1 MLKCLHLNSFKLIL
15 VYIMCCLNSHFQ
27 LNCSCD
33 VIDITLKRGGDVI
46 YGSLMCLRI
55 YCGLYGSASYTC
67 GETHGEPLKNQ
78 LSIYEASLA
87 LLYMVSDVKTKK
99 TKTKSCQSSLLRQ
112 TFHLIS
118 QENGRSGSNVL

>member
-46 YGSLMCLRI
+46 YGS
-55 YCGLYGSASYTC
+55 ASYTC

-87 LLYMVSDVKTKK
+87 LLYT
-99 TKTKSCQSSLLRQ
+99 Q
-112 TFHLIS
+112 
-118 QENGRSGSNVL
+118 N